1 MFTVKPNFGRAA
13 NIWLE
18 NRQKQ
23 NVTEYFFR
31 KRKVESNTWGKNKY
45 KIICQCANIAGLQK
59 IHMFS
64 KSIF

>member
-23 NVTEYFFR
+23 NVTNIFLE
-31 KRKVESNTWGKNKY
+31 NGKWNQIHGE
-45 KIICQCANIAGLQK
+45 KISTKLYVSALT
-59 IHMFS
+59 
-64 KSIF
+64 